1 MPISIVLTIGFVI
14 VGTVFAQLPPEIQ
27 LDRYLVRAERQI
39 EERDFTGAKD
49 SLNRVLGLQK
59 QHEIEVP
66 EEFSLMHAQVSLGLG
81 LHAEAIASAMRY
93 LRLAGR
99 AGEHYRAALEL
110 LDRAERDKS
119 AAEAAAAREQA
130 ATEARPAWE
139 SICSGDRESPSCWK
153 ELESHPDCYVWN
165 PNVPQA
171 RSVRWTGDCID
182 WRADGAGTLYWKGG
196 SNPWDGHAESTGLLR
211 GGKHNGSW
219 VIHYYET
226 VAEGSF
232 KDGDRHGR
240 WVFLEKGGSRWE
252 GSYVNGLR
260 HGRWNH
266 FDDSGHLF
274 AWTDY
279 VRGVNQFG
287 EEK

>member
-1 MPISIVLTIGFVI
+1 MRISIVLATGCAI
-14 VGTVFAQLPPEIQ
+14 VGTALAQLPPEIQ

-39 EERDFTGAKD
+39 EERDFTGARD
-49 SLNRVLGLQK
+49 SLDRVLGLQK

-81 LHAEAIASAMRY
+81 LHAEAIASATRY
-93 LRLAGR
+93 LTLAGR

-119 AAEAAAAREQA
+119 AAEAAVAREQA
-130 ATEARPAWE
+130 AAEARPAWE

-153 ELESHPDCYVWN
+153 ELESQPDCYVWN
-165 PNVPQA
+165 PNVSRA
-171 RSVRWTGDCID
+171 RSVRWTGECID

-196 SNPWDGHAESTGLLR
+196 SNSRGGHAESTGLLR
-211 GGKHNGSW
+211 DGKHTGPW
-219 VIHYYET
+219 VVHYYKT

-232 KDGDRHGR
+232 QDGERHGR
-240 WVFLEKGGSRWE
+240 WVFRHDDGSRDE
-252 GSYVNGLR
+252 GEYVNGLQ
-260 HGRWNH
+260 HGRWNTYKS
-266 FDDSGHLF
+266 DGSLI

-279 VRGVNQFG
+279 EHGVNQFG
-287 EEK
+287 KEK